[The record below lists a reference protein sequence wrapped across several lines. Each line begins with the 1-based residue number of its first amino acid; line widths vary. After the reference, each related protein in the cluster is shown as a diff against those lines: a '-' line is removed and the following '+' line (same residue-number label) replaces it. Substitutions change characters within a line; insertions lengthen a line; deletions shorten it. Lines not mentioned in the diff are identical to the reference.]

1 MSLEGISSIFSRIK
15 NMVSYKLYKATT
27 DPDAERFVEE
37 QKANRAKIEAYETS
51 DASGNMDILGNI
63 DISGTMD
70 ISGTNIQ
77 LPPQNLIAEIIK
89 NIVSSF
95 FIFLFILF
103 AIYSGH
109 LAANDAIG
117 RDIQYRILYFI
128 YGTIFA
134 PFVCL
139 YYIIQFMRGESVKS
153 YAILP
158 IREGEVPNG
167 LEGFFL
173 SFISYTPDA
182 EVSAKRAKYIA
193 DLAAA
198 AT

>member
-1 MSLEGISSIFSRIK
+1 
-15 NMVSYKLYKATT
+15 MVSYKLYKATT

-51 DASGNMDILGNI
+51 DVSGTI

-70 ISGTNIQ
+70 ISGINIQ

-139 YYIIQFMRGESVKS
+139 YYIIQVMRGESVKS

-173 SFISYTPDA
+173 SFISYIPDA
-182 EVSAKRAKYIA
+182 EVSTKRAKYIA

>member
-1 MSLEGISSIFSRIK
+1 MI
-15 NMVSYKLYKATT
+15 SYKFYKATT

-51 DASGNMDILGNI
+51 DASGNMDILRNI
-63 DISGTMD
+63 DISGNMD

-89 NIVSSF
+89 NIIFSF
-95 FIFLFILF
+95 FVFLFILF

-134 PFVCL
+134 PLVFL
-139 YYIIQFMRGESVKS
+139 YYMIQMMRGNTVKS

-158 IREGEVPNG
+158 IREGDVPNG

-173 SFISYTPDA
+173 SFISYIPDA
-182 EVSAKRAKYIA
+182 EAGEKRKAYMDA
-193 DLAAA
+193 LAAA

>member
-51 DASGNMDILGNI
+51 DVSGTI

-139 YYIIQFMRGESVKS
+139 YYIIQVMRGESVKS